1 MAIEIKKN
9 ADGTWT
15 VYYFGK
21 EAGFIEPIRYNKN
34 DRSYRAVSVH
44 GRLTHTYTIEGAK
57 QFVIE
62 NYA

>member
-21 EAGFIEPIRYNKN
+21 EAGFIETIRYSKA
-34 DRSYRAVSVH
+34 DRSYRAVSIH
-44 GRLTHTYTIEGAK
+44 GRLTHTYTLEGAK
-57 QFVIE
+57 NFLIE
-62 NYA
+62 NFG